1 MSALKGCRSV
11 PGWELL
17 LIRGLEQGMSEITAM
32 RAAGIGTKHV
42 RDRCE
47 KDPVFKDKYDVAK
60 VTGQRRGRN
69 SGLSLF

>member
-1 MSALKGCRSV
+1 MSALKGCRVV
-11 PGWELL
+11 PAWEQT
-17 LIRGLEQGMSEITAM
+17 LIRGLEQGMSELTAM

-47 KDPVFKDKYDVAK
+47 RDPVFKDKYDVAK
-60 VTGQRRGRN
+60 ATGERRGRN